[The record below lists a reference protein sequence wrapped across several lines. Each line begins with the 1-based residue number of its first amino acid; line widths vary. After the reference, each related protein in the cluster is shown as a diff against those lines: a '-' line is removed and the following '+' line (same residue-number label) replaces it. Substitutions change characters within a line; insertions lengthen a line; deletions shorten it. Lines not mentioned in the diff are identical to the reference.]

1 MKDILMLN
9 ITLQRINMNL
19 ANLKDLE
26 DKAVDMLDKLY
37 RKLPSHVI
45 DEFLAYDKMSE
56 RVNKAR
62 GYVEGYTDGYFVGF
76 DKGESK

>member
-1 MKDILMLN
+1 
-9 ITLQRINMNL
+9 MNL